1 MLTEYVD
8 NCIIKV
14 VRIIKIFKIKER
26 AQEGENGI

>member
-14 VRIIKIFKIKER
+14 VRIIKIFGIKER